1 MSLPEEPRVDP
12 ARDDPKPGAPGR
24 GDPGRGDEGRAA
36 DALDRLV
43 RGADRRPGWSWPTSF
58 ETRIARRPLVA
69 LIGVGLVAAV
79 VALVVLQRRPPPI
92 DDRLPRADAAA
103 TTVAVADP
111 AGGPPTT
118 AAGAAGDAS
127 STTVAGRIV
136 VHVAG
141 AVTSPGVV
149 EVAGDSRVVDAVHA
163 AGGLLAD
170 ADPDRVNL
178 AAPLADGQRVVIPAI
193 GQALPAELAPTEP
206 PQGAGPGAGGSA
218 GATTGPI
225 DLNAADA
232 AQLDELPGVGP
243 STAAAIISHREKEGP
258 FASVDALLDVR
269 GIGEAKLEALR
280 DLVTVGG

>member
-12 ARDDPKPGAPGR
+12 ARDDPEHGAPGR
-24 GDPGRGDEGRAA
+24 GDPGRAA

-118 AAGAAGDAS
+118 AAGAAADAS

-178 AAPLADGQRVVIPAI
+178 AAPLADGQRVVIPVI
-193 GQALPAELAPTEP
+193 GQPLPAELAPSAPE
-206 PQGAGPGAGGSA
+206 PGAAVGG
-218 GATTGPI
+218 GATTEPGDGPV
-225 DLNAADA
+225 DLNSADL

-243 STAAAIISHREKEGP
+243 STAEAIISHREKEGP